1 MTKSEEIC
9 KKLGNLYF
17 FKELV
22 KSNLLYITDKK
33 EEELI

>member
-9 KKLGNLYF
+9 
-17 FKELV
+17 KELV

-33 EEELI
+33 EKKNSPMF